1 MQYIMPVF
9 FMAFFNS
16 FASGLTCYLVF
27 SNIIN
32 IVQTLVTKNYLISQD
47 KIERELE
54 NYKKKPKK
62 KGGFSERLGEMMK
75 EQQRVAEQRNNSK
88 K

>member
-1 MQYIMPVF
+1 MKDVT
-9 FMAFFNS
+9 N
-16 FASGLTCYLVF
+16 LVDENMF
-27 SNIIN
+27 ER
-32 IVQTLVTKNYLISQD
+32 TKNYLISQD

-75 EQQRVAEQRNNSK
+75 EQQRIAEQRNNSK